1 MLHCDLLS
9 SILKYEVSTWLKNKV
24 RQWLL
29 PLTSKCISVF
39 LLECSDF
46 WGAAK
51 FQGEGASLREKVKY
65 VDGPSRGFGQLFGQ
79 SKTCTDPPFI
89 FTSWELHEN
98 KDSAT
103 PLLICAFHK
112 PLNVNVSKHEP
123 FLYRTQNMMN
133 VLVRSLSQKLLHRC
147 HIIFFHS
154 I

>member
-24 RQWLL
+24 HQWLL

-46 WGAAK
+46 WGSK
-51 FQGEGASLREKVKY
+51 ILGGRGESKGKSKICRR
-65 VDGPSRGFGQLFGQ
+65 PSHGFGQLFGQ

-89 FTSWELHEN
+89 FTSWDLHEN
-98 KDSAT
+98 KDSST

-133 VLVRSLSQKLLHRC
+133 VLVRSLLQKLLHRC
-147 HIIFFHS
+147 HITFFHS